1 MLKNYS
7 IFGHILALFTMI
19 VWASTF
25 SSTKIL
31 LNDFYATEILLF
43 RFIIAYFA
51 LLILHFKGIG
61 FKGSRVEILFALS
74 GLSGVCLYFL
84 FENVALYYTTASNA
98 ALLVTI
104 SPLFVAILSYFF
116 LGKPLKK
123 HFFVGFVLAFV
134 GVALVISRGEL
145 SFSISPLGDI
155 ICLAAGIMWS
165 IYTLLLEQL
174 FRYCKGENPLA
185 ITRKIFFYGI
195 IFIFP
200 FSIGVWN
207 FYGLNPEHFFT
218 RFTDFANLFN
228 LLFLGLI
235 ASALCY
241 ISYNACIHILGTF
254 RASAYIYTIPL
265 FGVIV
270 AALVLGET
278 ITLATII
285 GGIAVLLGLF
295 LSQK

>member
-1 MLKNYS
+1 MLKNN
-7 IFGHILALFTMI
+7 IFFGHILALFTMI

-25 SSTKIL
+25 SATKIL
-31 LNDFYATEILLF
+31 LHDFYATEILLF
-43 RFIIAYFA
+43 RFIIAYLA
-51 LLILHFKGIG
+51 LFILHPKGIG
-61 FKGSRVEILFALS
+61 FKNGTIEILFALS

-104 SPLFVAILSYFF
+104 SPLFVAILSHLF
-116 LGKPLKK
+116 LGKQLKK
-123 HFFVGFVLAFV
+123 FFFIGFIVAFI
-134 GVALVISRGEL
+134 GVALVVSRGEF
-145 SFSISPLGDI
+145 SFSISPLGDM

-165 IYTLLLEQL
+165 FYTILLERL
-174 FRYCKGENPLA
+174 FQYCKDENPLV

-195 IFIFP
+195 LCILP

-207 FYGLNPEHFFT
+207 VYGIKDFWI
-218 RFTDFANLFN
+218 RFGDSINLFN

-241 ISYNACIHILGTF
+241 VSYNACIHLLGIIK
-254 RASAYIYTIPL
+254 ASAYIYSIPL
-265 FGVIV
+265 FGVVI
-270 AALVLGET
+270 ATLTLGET
-278 ITLATII
+278 ISFATIM
-285 GGIAVLLGLF
+285 GGIVVSFGLF

>member
-1 MLKNYS
+1 MLKNS
-7 IFGHILALFTMI
+7 MLFGHILAIFTML

-25 SSTKIL
+25 SSTKTL
-31 LNDFYATEILLF
+31 LHDFYATEILLF
-43 RFIIAYFA
+43 RFIIAYVA
-51 LLILHFKGIG
+51 LFILHFKGIG
-61 FKGSRVEILFALS
+61 FKGYQVEFLFILS

-104 SPLFVAILSYFF
+104 SPLFVAILSRIF
-116 LGKPLKK
+116 LGKRLKR
-123 HFFVGFVLAFV
+123 HFFIGFVVAFV
-134 GVALVISRGEL
+134 GVALVVSRGEL
-145 SFSISPLGDI
+145 SFSVSPFGDI

-165 IYTLLLEQL
+165 FYTLLLEQL
-174 FRYCKGENPLA
+174 FKHCKGENSLA

-195 IFIFP
+195 LCILP

-207 FYGLNPEHFFT
+207 VYGIKDFWI
-218 RFTDFANLFN
+218 RFEDSVNVFN

-241 ISYNACIHILGTF
+241 VSYNICIHLLGTIK
-254 RASAYIYTIPL
+254 ASAYIYSVPL

-270 AALVLGET
+270 ATLALGES
-278 ITLATII
+278 ISLATII